1 MSRKV
6 NTIGPGEDAPGLASV
21 IAAMS
26 LFLRSGP
33 NRELPSGGRAMAR
46 YPTAGIPRTPDGKPN
61 LIAPAPKALDGKP
74 DLSGL
79 GLPTRAGAR
88 IPPGEESYASLQ
100 FFMAP
105 GATIP
110 PMLPE
115 AEALYRQRFENFG
128 AGRPSEHCMP
138 HGIPDAMI
146 VPGPVKFV
154 QNPGV
159 TYLLYEEFN
168 HFRQVFTDGCGFPRD
183 MTPAWFGYSIG
194 KWDGDAFVV
203 DTVGFNDQTWLDDAG
218 HPHTDQLHTT
228 ERFRRRDLGH
238 MEAQVTIDDPKAYT
252 KPWTVSIQLTFMP
265 DTEMIEDLCDNEKDA
280 RREVGK

>member
-1 MSRKV
+1 MSQSILRV
-6 NTIGPGEDAPGLASV
+6 AACAALLPAS
-21 IAAMS
+21 I
-26 LFLRSGP
+26 
-33 NRELPSGGRAMAR
+33 LPASAQWLR
-46 YPTAGIPRTPDGKPN
+46 YPTAGIPRAPDGKAN
-61 LIAPAPKALDGKP
+61 LTAPPPKAADGKP

-79 GLPTRAGAR
+79 WMPTRPAGR
-88 IPPGEESYASLQ
+88 IPPEQASYASLQ
-100 FFMAP
+100 FFMTP
-105 GATIP
+105 GSTIP

-115 AEALYRQRFENFG
+115 ADALFRKRFEDFG

-168 HFRQVFTDGCGFPRD
+168 HFRQVFTDGRDFPRD

-203 DTVGFNDQTWLDDAG
+203 DTRGFNDQTWLDDAG
-218 HPHTDQLHTT
+218 HPHTDALHTT
-228 ERFRRRDLGH
+228 ERFLRRDFGH
-238 MEAQVTIDDPKAYT
+238 LEAQVTIDDPKAYI
-252 KPWTVSIQLTFMP
+252 KPWTISIQLAFMP
-265 DTEMIEDLCDNEKDA
+265 DTEMIEDMCDNERDA
-280 RREVGK
+280 RHAVVK